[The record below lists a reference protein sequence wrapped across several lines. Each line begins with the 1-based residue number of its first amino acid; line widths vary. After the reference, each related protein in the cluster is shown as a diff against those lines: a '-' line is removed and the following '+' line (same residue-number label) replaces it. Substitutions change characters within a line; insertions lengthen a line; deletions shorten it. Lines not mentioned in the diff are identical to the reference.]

1 MNISEA
7 LEKPKHAKF
16 SDKQFEYILALL
28 DNDYTFYKIARLI
41 GTSPQGLAK
50 SVSLYEARKQAIK
63 GKVSPIHKYTNDY
76 ETYKHESNSNDGG
89 PWYEQSA
96 MR

>member
-7 LEKPKHAKF
+7 LEKPKNAKF

-28 DNDYTFYKIARLI
+28 DNDYNCHKIARLI
-41 GTSPQGLAK
+41 GMSPQGLAK

-76 ETYKHESNSNDGG
+76 ETYKHESESNDGG
-89 PWYEQSA
+89 PWYEQYA
-96 MR
+96 M